1 MSTTAITLEG
11 RAPIS
16 IAEGRLNPNAIIA
29 QRNAIIECLQKT
41 MKRDVDFGIIPGT
54 PKPTLFKPGS
64 EKVLSMFHLGTRIV
78 VEDLSTP
85 DRYHYRVRVVIFHQ
99 PTDVVLGEGI
109 GEASSA
115 ESKYQWREVICQE
128 EWDATPEDRRR
139 TKWKKANP
147 KPYSVRQ
154 VRADM
159 DDISNTVL
167 KMAKKRAQIDAT
179 LTCTAAS
186 DMFAQD
192 IEDLQDAGLDPNIG
206 ENHPPSDP
214 LPQNLQPKQSP
225 PAQSSQHVSSQP
237 TQHAQAPAPAHTAPA
252 QNDGE
257 TISEGEA
264 KLFWAKAI
272 GRCNDYKLIMDYLKT
287 IHGVTNKSMIL
298 KTRVKEALKWA
309 QTGLVD

>member
-16 IAEGRLNPNAIIA
+16 LAEGRLNPNAIIA

-41 MKRDVDFGIIPGT
+41 MKQDVDYGIIPGT

-64 EKVLSMFHLGTRIV
+64 EKILSMFHLGIRPR

-85 DRYHYRVRVVIFHQ
+85 DRYHYRLVCEVFHQ
-99 PTDVVLGEGI
+99 PTGLVIGEGI

-115 ESKYQWREVICQE
+115 ESKYQWREVICDQE
-128 EWDATPEDRRR
+128 WEATPEDRRR
-139 TKWKKANP
+139 IKWKKSKNGP
-147 KPYSVRQ
+147 FSVRQ

-186 DMFAQD
+186 DMFSQD
-192 IEDLQDAGLDPNIG
+192 IEDLRDAGLDPNIG
-206 ENHPPSDP
+206 DSHPPSDP

-225 PAQSSQHVSSQP
+225 PAQHSQPSQP
-237 TQHAQAPAPAHTAPA
+237 TQHTQAPAPAHTAPA
-252 QNDGE
+252 QNGGE

-272 GRCNDYKLIMDYLKT
+272 GRTNDYKLIMDYLKT
-287 IHGVTNKSMIL
+287 IHGVTNKGMIL
-298 KTRVKEALKWA
+298 KTRIKEALRWA
-309 QTGLVD
+309 ETGAVD